1 MRSGSKGSDLVLFSY
16 SRKLLKLKGQIGWIT
31 SLNKKYC
38 HSNQVNLED
47 LRIRLSNTTGY
58 YLDYPSPEIL
68 DTLDHF
74 CEIILRHCHS
84 RMSILHMNHSVLLYV
99 LISLRRNER
108 PPTSA
113 ANHFCHC
120 SFIVLCERL
129 QYILFSNICFSV
141 FIPNESR
148 CRMSMIREIMHVRFH
163 CSWI

>member
-16 SRKLLKLKGQIGWIT
+16 SRRQSNLKDQIGWII

-74 CEIILRHCHS
+74 CEIILCHGHS
-84 RMSILHMNHSVLLYV
+84 RMSILHMNHGVLLYV

-120 SFIVLCERL
+120 SFIVLL
-129 QYILFSNICFSV
+129 QTTSVYAFHKDLFFCLHS
-141 FIPNESR
+141 
-148 CRMSMIREIMHVRFH
+148 
-163 CSWI
+163 